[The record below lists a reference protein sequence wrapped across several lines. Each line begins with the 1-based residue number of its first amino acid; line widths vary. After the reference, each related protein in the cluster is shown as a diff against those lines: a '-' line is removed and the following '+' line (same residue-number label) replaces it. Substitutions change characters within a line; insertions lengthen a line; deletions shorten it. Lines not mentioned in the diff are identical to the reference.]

1 MVMKIKKAG
10 ALSLSLLLG
19 LSGCASGTQSE
30 SNEKTLTVGTSQEMS
45 GVFSPLYY
53 LSGFDGDVINLIYQ
67 GMLKYDAKS
76 ELNPDLAK
84 EMPTVSE
91 DGKTVTFKL
100 KKGVKFSDGTKFTSS
115 DVKYTFTV
123 LSDPSYTGYLSTV
136 PSNIEGYEDY
146 YSGDAKELTGIETPD
161 DYTVVFHLSSPMID
175 AVSTLGTQPICS
187 DEQFNYEKGHTKKIE
202 KKSGEPIGTGAY
214 KLKSFDKSK
223 GATFVKND
231 QFDFKDDEYDVDR
244 IIIKKTDSSTELS
257 ELKKGNLDLLPA
269 NIEQSKIGQASLDKD
284 LKVSSYKTAGE
295 GFLGFNCASGTTKD
309 QAVRQALAYAI
320 DRESFVDNFFKY
332 EEASDEVKKDLI
344 GYVPEVYWNPVSN
357 LVGSYV
363 TGDETLEGLTVYRY
377 DLEKAKQILEDAG
390 WKVGSDGIREKDGQ
404 KLEVKFLV
412 SVDVPALETLIPM
425 FKKSWSEIGVDL
437 KQSSVDYNTVL
448 STISDDAQ
456 VDDWSIYFVSSSY
469 QGVIDTDSNTTL
481 ATKNPY
487 NFSRIQDE
495 ELDNDLKAGLNTSS
509 EEESKEYYS
518 KAMIRENELVP
529 YFPLYGTKA
538 FNLYSKRVSRLTTG
552 PVCIWSQAMKDVKL
566 K

>member
-1 MVMKIKKAG
+1 MKIKKAG

-146 YSGDAKELTGIETPD
+146 YSGDAKELTGIEIPD
-161 DYTVVFHLSSPMID
+161 DYTIVFHLSSPMID

-332 EEASDEVKKDLI
+332 EEASYEVKKDLI

-425 FKKSWSEIGVDL
+425 FKKSWSEIGIDL

-456 VDDWSIYFVSSSY
+456 IDDWSIYFVSSSY

-538 FNLYSKRVSRLTTG
+538 FNLYSKRVSGLKTD

>member
-1 MVMKIKKAG
+1 MKIKKAG

-67 GMLKYDAKS
+67 GMLKYDANS

-187 DEQFNYEKGHTKKIE
+187 DEQFDYEKGHTKKIE

-231 QFDFKDDEYDVDR
+231 QFDFKDSEYDVDR

-309 QAVRQALAYAI
+309 QAIRQALAYAI

-344 GYVPEVYWNPVSN
+344 GYVPEVYWNPVSK

-363 TGDETLEGLTVYRY
+363 TGDETLDGLTVYRY

-538 FNLYSKRVSRLTTG
+538 FNLYSKRVSGLTTG
-552 PVCIWSQAMKDVKL
+552 PVCIWSQAQY
-566 K
+566 

>member
-1 MVMKIKKAG
+1 MNVKKVG

-19 LSGCASGTQSE
+19 LSGCASSTSEE

-67 GMLKYDAKS
+67 GMLKYDANS
-76 ELNPDLAK
+76 ELQPELAK
-84 EMPTVSE
+84 EMPTVSD

-100 KKGVKFSDGTKFTSS
+100 KKGIKFSDGTKFTSS

-146 YSGDAKELTGIETPD
+146 YSGKAKEVSGIETPD

-231 QFDFKDDEYDVDR
+231 QFKFKKGEYDVDR

-269 NIEQSKIGQASLDKD
+269 NIEQSKIGQASLDKN
-284 LKVSSYKTAGE
+284 LRVSSYKTAGE
-295 GFLGFNCASGTTKD
+295 GFLGFNCANGSTSD
-309 QAVRQALAYAI
+309 QAVRQALAYSI
-320 DRESFVDNFFKY
+320 DRETFVDNFFKY
-332 EEASDEVKKDLI
+332 EKASDKIKNDLI

-363 TGDETLEGLTVYRY
+363 TGDETLDGLTLYRY
-377 DLEKAKQILEDAG
+377 DLDKANQILDDAG
-390 WKVGSDGIREKDGQ
+390 WVKGSDGIREKDGK

-425 FKKSWSEIGVDL
+425 FKKAWSEIGIDL

-448 STISDDAQ
+448 STISDDSQ
-456 VDDWSIYFVSSSY
+456 EDQWNIYFVSSSY
-469 QGVIDTDSNTTL
+469 SGVIDTDSNTTL

-487 NFSRIQDE
+487 NFSRIQDD
-495 ELDNDLKAGLNTSS
+495 ELDNDLKMGLNTSD
-509 EEESKEYYS
+509 EQVSKEYYS

-538 FNLYSKRVSRLTTG
+538 FNLYNKRVSGLTTG

>member
-1 MVMKIKKAG
+1 MNVKKVG

-19 LSGCASGTQSE
+19 LSGCASSTSEE

-67 GMLKYDAKS
+67 GMLKYDANS
-76 ELNPDLAK
+76 QLQPELAK

-100 KKGVKFSDGTKFTSS
+100 KKGIKFSDGTKFTSS

-146 YSGDAKELTGIETPD
+146 YSGKAKDVSGIETPD

-231 QFDFKDDEYDVDR
+231 QFKFKKGEYDVDR

-269 NIEQSKIGQASLDKD
+269 NIEQSKIGQASLDKN
-284 LKVSSYKTAGE
+284 LRVSSYKTAGE
-295 GFLGFNCASGTTKD
+295 GFLGFNCANGSTSD
-309 QAVRQALAYAI
+309 QAVRQALAYSI

-332 EEASDEVKKDLI
+332 EKASDKIKNDLI

-363 TGDETLEGLTVYRY
+363 TGDETLDGLTLYRY
-377 DLEKAKQILEDAG
+377 DLDKASQILDDAG
-390 WKVGSDGIREKDGQ
+390 WVKGSDGIREKDGK

-425 FKKSWSEIGVDL
+425 FKKSWSEIGIDL

-448 STISDDAQ
+448 STISDDSQ
-456 VDDWSIYFVSSSY
+456 EDQWNIYFVSSSY
-469 QGVIDTDSNTTL
+469 SGVIDTDSNTTL

-495 ELDNDLKAGLNTSS
+495 ELDNDLKMGLNTSD
-509 EEESKEYYS
+509 EQVSKEYYS

-538 FNLYSKRVSRLTTG
+538 FNLYNKRVSGLTTG
-552 PVCIWSQAMKDVKL
+552 PVCIWSQAMKDVKI

>member
-1 MVMKIKKAG
+1 MNVKKVG

-19 LSGCASGTQSE
+19 LSGCASSTSEE

-67 GMLKYDAKS
+67 GMLKYDANS
-76 ELNPDLAK
+76 ELQPELAK

-100 KKGVKFSDGTKFTSS
+100 KKGIKFSDGTKFTSS

-146 YSGDAKELTGIETPD
+146 YSGKAKEVSGIETPD

-231 QFDFKDDEYDVDR
+231 QFKFKKGEYDVDR

-269 NIEQSKIGQASLDKD
+269 NIEQSKIGQASLDKN
-284 LKVSSYKTAGE
+284 LRVSSYKTAGE
-295 GFLGFNCASGTTKD
+295 GFLGFNCANGSTSD
-309 QAVRQALAYAI
+309 QAVRQALAYSI
-320 DRESFVDNFFKY
+320 DRETFVDNFFKY
-332 EEASDEVKKDLI
+332 EKASDKIKNDLI

-363 TGDETLEGLTVYRY
+363 TGDETLDGLTLYRY
-377 DLEKAKQILEDAG
+377 DLDKANQILDDAG
-390 WKVGSDGIREKDGQ
+390 WVKGSDGIREKDGK

-425 FKKSWSEIGVDL
+425 FKKAWSEIGIDL

-448 STISDDAQ
+448 STISDDSQ
-456 VDDWSIYFVSSSY
+456 IDQWNIYFVSSSY
-469 QGVIDTDSNTTL
+469 SGVIDTDSNTTL

-487 NFSRIQDE
+487 NFSRIQDD
-495 ELDNDLKAGLNTSS
+495 ELDNDLKMGLNTSD
-509 EEESKEYYS
+509 EQVSKEYYS

-538 FNLYSKRVSRLTTG
+538 FNLYNKRVSGLTTG

>member
-1 MVMKIKKAG
+1 MKLKKAG

-19 LSGCASGTQSE
+19 LSGCASSTESE
-30 SNEKTLTVGTSQEMS
+30 SNAKTLTVGTSQEMS

-67 GMLKYDAKS
+67 GMLKYDANS
-76 ELNPDLAK
+76 QLQPELAK

-100 KKGVKFSDGTKFTSS
+100 KKGIKFSDGTKFTSS

-146 YSGDAKELTGIETPD
+146 YSGKAKEVSGIETPD

-187 DEQFNYEKGHTKKIE
+187 DEQFHYEKGHTKKIE

-231 QFDFKDDEYDVDR
+231 QFKFKKGEYDVDR

-269 NIEQSKIGQASLDKD
+269 NIEQSKIGQASLDKN

-295 GFLGFNCASGTTKD
+295 GFLGFNCANGSTSD
-309 QAVRQALAYAI
+309 QAVRQALAYSI
-320 DRESFVDNFFKY
+320 DRESFVNNFFKY
-332 EEASDEVKKDLI
+332 EEASDKIKNDLI

-357 LVGSYV
+357 LVGNYV
-363 TGDETLEGLTVYRY
+363 TGQDTLDGLTLYRY
-377 DLEKAKQILEDAG
+377 DLNKASQILDDAG
-390 WKVGSDGIREKDGQ
+390 WIKGSDGIREKDGK

-425 FKKSWSEIGVDL
+425 FKKSWSEIGIDL

-448 STISDDAQ
+448 STISDDSQ
-456 VDDWSIYFVSSSY
+456 EDQWNIYFVSSSY
-469 QGVIDTDSNTTL
+469 SGVIDTDSNTTL

-495 ELDNDLKAGLNTSS
+495 ELDNDLKMGLNTSD
-509 EEESKEYYS
+509 EQVSKEYYS

-538 FNLYSKRVSRLTTG
+538 FNLYNKRVSGLTTG
-552 PVCIWSQAMKDVKL
+552 PVCIWSQAMKDVKI

>member
-1 MVMKIKKAG
+1 MNVKKVG

-19 LSGCASGTQSE
+19 LSGCASSTSEE

-67 GMLKYDAKS
+67 GMLKYDANS
-76 ELNPDLAK
+76 ELQPELAK

-100 KKGVKFSDGTKFTSS
+100 KKGIKFSDGTKFTSS

-146 YSGDAKELTGIETPD
+146 YSGKAKEVSGIETPD

-231 QFDFKDDEYDVDR
+231 QFKFKKGEYDVDR

-269 NIEQSKIGQASLDKD
+269 NIEQSKIGQASLDKN
-284 LKVSSYKTAGE
+284 LRVSSYKTAGE
-295 GFLGFNCASGTTKD
+295 GFLGFNCANGSTSD
-309 QAVRQALAYAI
+309 QAVRQALAYSI
-320 DRESFVDNFFKY
+320 DRETFVDNFFKY
-332 EEASDEVKKDLI
+332 EKASDKIKNDLI

-363 TGDETLEGLTVYRY
+363 TGDETLDGLTLYRY
-377 DLEKAKQILEDAG
+377 DLDKANQILDDAG
-390 WKVGSDGIREKDGQ
+390 WVKGSDGIREKDGK

-425 FKKSWSEIGVDL
+425 FKKAWSEIGIDL

-448 STISDDAQ
+448 STISDDSQ
-456 VDDWSIYFVSSSY
+456 EDQWNIYFVSSSY
-469 QGVIDTDSNTTL
+469 SGVIDTDSNTTL

-487 NFSRIQDE
+487 NFSRIQDD
-495 ELDNDLKAGLNTSS
+495 ELDNDLKMGLNTSD
-509 EEESKEYYS
+509 EQVSKEYYS

-538 FNLYSKRVSRLTTG
+538 FNLYNKRVSGLTTG

>member
-1 MVMKIKKAG
+1 MKIKKAG

-67 GMLKYDAKS
+67 GMLKYDANS
-76 ELNPDLAK
+76 ELNPDLAN

-187 DEQFNYEKGHTKKIE
+187 DEQFDYEKGHTKKIE

-231 QFDFKDDEYDVDR
+231 KFDFKDGEYDVDR

-257 ELKKGNLDLLPA
+257 ELKKGNLDLIPA

-295 GFLGFNCASGTTKD
+295 GFLGFNCASGTTAD

-320 DRESFVDNFFKY
+320 DRESFVDSFFKY

-390 WKVGSDGIREKDGQ
+390 WTVGSDGIREKDGQ

-538 FNLYSKRVSRLTTG
+538 FNLYSKRVSGLTTG
-552 PVCIWSQAMKDVKL
+552 PVCIWSQVMKDVKL

>member
-1 MVMKIKKAG
+1 MKIKKAG

-19 LSGCASGTQSE
+19 LSGCASNTQSE

-123 LSDPSYTGYLSTV
+123 LSDPSYTGYLST
-136 PSNIEGYEDY
+136 
-146 YSGDAKELTGIETPD
+146 
-161 DYTVVFHLSSPMID
+161 
-175 AVSTLGTQPICS
+175 
-187 DEQFNYEKGHTKKIE
+187 
-202 KKSGEPIGTGAY
+202 
-214 KLKSFDKSK
+214 
-223 GATFVKND
+223 
-231 QFDFKDDEYDVDR
+231 
-244 IIIKKTDSSTELS
+244 
-257 ELKKGNLDLLPA
+257 LPA
-269 NIEQSKIGQASLDKD
+269 NIEQSKIGQASLDKN

-309 QAVRQALAYAI
+309 QAVRQALAYSI
-320 DRESFVDNFFKY
+320 DRESFVNNFFKY

-344 GYVPEVYWNPVSN
+344 GYVPEVYWNPVSK
-357 LVGSYV
+357 LEGSYV
-363 TGDETLEGLTVYRY
+363 TGDETLEGLTLYRY
-377 DLEKAKQILEDAG
+377 NLEKAKQILEDAG

-412 SVDVPALETLIPM
+412 SVDVLALETLIPM

-538 FNLYSKRVSRLTTG
+538 FNLYSKRVSGLTTG

>member
-1 MVMKIKKAG
+1 MIMKIKKAG

-67 GMLKYDAKS
+67 GMLKYDANS

-84 EMPTVSE
+84 EMPIVSE

-187 DEQFNYEKGHTKKIE
+187 DEQFDYEKGHTKKIE

-231 QFDFKDDEYDVDR
+231 KFDFKDGEYDVDR

-295 GFLGFNCASGTTKD
+295 GFLGFNCASGTTAD

-332 EEASDEVKKDLI
+332 DKASDEVKKDLI
-344 GYVPEVYWNPVSN
+344 GYVPEVYWNPVSK

-363 TGDETLEGLTVYRY
+363 TGDEMLDGLTVYRY

-390 WKVGSDGIREKDGQ
+390 WTVGSDGIREKDGQ

-538 FNLYSKRVSRLTTG
+538 FNL
-552 PVCIWSQAMKDVKL
+552 VCRAWHEFSWR
-566 K
+566 